1 MIFVTVGTPK
11 HDFSRLI
18 RRMDSI
24 AKSTDMFMQIGNT
37 KYVPSGS
44 EYKRFLSRKE
54 FEEMIAKSDI
64 VVTHAGVGTIIDALN
79 AGKRTV
85 VVPRRKKFGEHVND
99 HQMDITRELEK
110 EKMVVACYDVDK
122 MKERIREAKN
132 LKLSKKSKEKE
143 RLFNTIEEFLNG
155 AKNEL

>member
-1 MIFVTVGTPK
+1 MTVGTPK